1 MTIESI
7 AERIINPFEFFCKM
21 PYNHENINSLLLAFS
36 YTKNVDIVHFIIIC
50 VNKINIKNRIT
61 TTKIETNKKQH
72 KNLNTSDTNLF
83 NTKNRHER
91 LQINN
96 SYV

>member
-1 MTIESI
+1 M
-7 AERIINPFEFFCKM
+7 
-21 PYNHENINSLLLAFS
+21 L
-36 YTKNVDIVHFIIIC
+36 IVHFIIIC

-91 LQINN
+91 LQINDKQQLCVAN
-96 SYV
+96 KLKKNIATCESMDIKLLNTVHLEWL